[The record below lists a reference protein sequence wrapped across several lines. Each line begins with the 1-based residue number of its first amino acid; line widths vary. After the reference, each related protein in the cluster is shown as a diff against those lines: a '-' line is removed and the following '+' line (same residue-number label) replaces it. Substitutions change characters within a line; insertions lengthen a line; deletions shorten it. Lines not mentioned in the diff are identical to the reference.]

1 MFSDSKK
8 AGFNNGGSRTKSTR
22 RKERRHTLKYRLS
35 ETLLKYL
42 LNYQISDSQVSML
55 SGLKFIPTPV
65 TNECKIRQQ
74 LFQEFEQFTRRM
86 RLQYIFHGQNKEPHP
101 FHVKSNWIPPVQ
113 PSIALESDYEN
124 VKTQL
129 AEITVTKPKII
140 CYAMRLWL

>member
-1 MFSDSKK
+1 MRCSLTLKK
-8 AGFNNGGSRTKSTR
+8 AGFNNSGSRTKITR

-74 LFQEFEQFTRRM
+74 LFQDFEQFTRRM
-86 RLQYIFHGQNKEPHP
+86 RLQYIFHGQNKKNHIRFMLNPTGYHQFSLLLP
-101 FHVKSNWIPPVQ
+101 LRATRKMSKHNLQ
-113 PSIALESDYEN
+113 
-124 VKTQL
+124 
-129 AEITVTKPKII
+129 
-140 CYAMRLWL
+140 RLL

>member
-8 AGFNNGGSRTKSTR
+8 AGFNNSGSRTKITR

-55 SGLKFIPTPV
+55 SGLKFIPKPV

-74 LFQEFEQFTRRM
+74 LFQDFEQFTRRM
-86 RLQYIFHGQNKEPHP
+86 RLQYIFHGQNKEPIP

-113 PSIALESDYEN
+113 PSIALESD
-124 VKTQL
+124 
-129 AEITVTKPKII
+129 
-140 CYAMRLWL
+140 